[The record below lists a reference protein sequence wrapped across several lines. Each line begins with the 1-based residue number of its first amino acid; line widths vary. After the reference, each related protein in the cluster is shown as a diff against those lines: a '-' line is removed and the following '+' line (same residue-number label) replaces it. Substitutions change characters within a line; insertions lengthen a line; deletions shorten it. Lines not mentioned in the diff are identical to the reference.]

1 MTLEL
6 TMLFWSTILSFVT
19 ILIPS
24 AEALYR
30 NGLMAQ
36 AGARDNLP
44 DPTVFNCRAVRLRNN
59 LLENLILF
67 AALIL
72 IANAAGVTTD
82 QTVLGAQIFFYA
94 RVLHAAVYL
103 IGVPMIRP
111 LIWATSVAG
120 MVMIALELI

>member
-6 TMLFWSTILSFVT
+6 TMLFWSTILTFVT

-24 AEALYR
+24 AEAIHR
-30 NGLMAQ
+30 NGAMVQ

-44 DPTVFNCRAVRLRNN
+44 EPTVFNCRAIRLRNN
-59 LLENLILF
+59 LLENMVLF
-67 AALIL
+67 TALIL
-72 IANAAGVTTD
+72 IANAAGVSTE

-103 IGVPMIRP
+103 MGVPMIRP
-111 LIWATSVAG
+111 LIWTVSVVG
-120 MVMIALELI
+120 MGMIAAELF